1 VLTREDSLFG
11 RKKVMQQSAV
21 ADLADELGI
30 PIIKANRVTPEVIE
44 KIKQTGAQL
53 GVVVAYG
60 CILKPAAL
68 EALNRGWVNLHY
80 SLLPEWR
87 GAAPAQ
93 RAILN
98 GDQTTGVTLF
108 QLDEGLDTGAIWGQV
123 SVELQPGENSAQL
136 IARLTGIGVSLLD
149 EQLPRIASGIFSPE
163 PQKNVRDVRIASKIT
178 RYEAE
183 LNFADSAIHL
193 ERAVLAFNPEPI
205 AYTTCLGES
214 FRVLDARALGPTDWA
229 ALSESTHNPGSLVVD
244 NKRVLVQ
251 CGEGT
256 LLELKTVQP
265 AGKRPMPALD
275 WSRGSKV
282 ERLG

>member
-1 VLTREDSLFG
+1 MKIIFAGTPANAATTLRELVSREHDIVAVLTREDSLFG

-44 KIKQTGAQL
+44 QIKQTGAQL

-60 CILKPAAL
+60 CILMPPAL

-98 GDQTTGVTLF
+98 GDQTTRVTLF

-123 SVELQPGENSAQL
+123 
-136 IARLTGIGVSLLD
+136 
-149 EQLPRIASGIFSPE
+149 
-163 PQKNVRDVRIASKIT
+163 
-178 RYEAE
+178 
-183 LNFADSAIHL
+183 
-193 ERAVLAFNPEPI
+193 
-205 AYTTCLGES
+205 
-214 FRVLDARALGPTDWA
+214 
-229 ALSESTHNPGSLVVD
+229 
-244 NKRVLVQ
+244 
-251 CGEGT
+251 
-256 LLELKTVQP
+256 
-265 AGKRPMPALD
+265 
-275 WSRGSKV
+275 
-282 ERLG
+282 